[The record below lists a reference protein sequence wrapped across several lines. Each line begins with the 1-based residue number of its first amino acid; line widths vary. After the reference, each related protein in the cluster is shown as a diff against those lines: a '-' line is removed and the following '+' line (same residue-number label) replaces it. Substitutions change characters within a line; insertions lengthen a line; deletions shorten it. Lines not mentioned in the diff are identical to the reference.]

1 MKKEFKEISQCV
13 REMTLTVP
21 AETAEKDYVKVLK
34 DFRKYAAVPGFRKG
48 KAPMSMVEKLY
59 GAHAKEEFIKAK
71 LPEYYTEAIDDDEM
85 VPISQGQP
93 LKWDWEKG
101 KDFTATFR
109 FEVKPEIKV
118 DKYKELEVPFEKQ
131 ELPDDAV
138 DGTIEE
144 MRRKM
149 ANIEETDKAVES
161 GNIVNVDIQLPGED
175 GEYKD
180 PFSRELAVGENQ
192 FSKEFNEKIIGLKKG
207 EDFTAHLFEPKE
219 DDDSELLKKE
229 AKVTVNAVK
238 VEVLP
243 EIDDDLAKDADYDSL
258 DEMKEKI
265 VEELQKNL
273 DKENERALKDAITMK
288 LISENPFDVPPSLVE
303 NYAMNMAKP
312 MAQQYNIPVEQLLEG
327 YKKLAEMEIKKY
339 YIIDELKKVET
350 FEITEDDKKDMI
362 DELSANMNMTAEE
375 YSEKYKSFV
384 GTPDFEEAIK
394 EKKLYKLIEESSTF
408 VKLPEAPAEVE
419 KTEE

>member
-1 MKKEFKEISQCV
+1 
-13 REMTLTVP
+13 MTITVP

-59 GAHAKEEFIKAK
+59 GAHAKEEFIKSK
-71 LPEYYTEAIDDDEM
+71 LPEYYTEAVDGDDIT
-85 VPISQGQP
+85 PISQGQP

-118 DKYKELEVPFEKQ
+118 EKYKELEVPFEKR
-131 ELPDDAV
+131 ELPAEAI

-144 MRRKM
+144 MQKKM
-149 ANIEETDKAVES
+149 ASIEETEDAVDS
-161 GNIVNVDIQLPGED
+161 ASIVNVDIQLPDED
-175 GEYKD
+175 GNYKE

-192 FSKEFNEKIIGLKKG
+192 FSKEFNEKVIGLKKG
-207 EDFTAHLFEPKE
+207 DEFNARLFEPRE

-229 AKVTVNAVK
+229 AKVTIKAVK
-238 VEVLP
+238 IEVLP

-265 VEELQKNL
+265 AEELQKNME
-273 DKENERALKDAITMK
+273 KENERSLKDAITMA
-288 LISENPFDVPPSLVE
+288 LIQENPFDVPPSLIE
-303 NYAMNMAKP
+303 NYAANMAKP
-312 MAQQYNIPVEQLLEG
+312 MAQQYNIPVEQLIEG
-327 YKKLAEMEIKKY
+327 YKKLAEIEIKKY

-350 FEITEDDKKDMI
+350 FEITEDDKKEMI
-362 DELSANMNMTAEE
+362 EELAGNMNMTAEE

-384 GTPDFEEAIK
+384 ETPDFEEAIK

-408 VKLPEAPAEVE
+408 VKVPEAPEAPEAPAEAEEVE